1 MLVTTHESLQ
11 SVDSGIREILSMLR
25 KYHMSRIPV
34 HAVADALSGTHVY
47 FVDERF
53 MDLQP
58 NVLTVMG
65 ATKLQLE
72 ENGKYGKG
80 YRVYSSSLTNEKY
93 HYSHQKHRSLAS
105 SDPDKIVSILRK
117 CTGSMPATGLHK
129 TTEKI
134 NIHIINTWRDVFKS
148 DLSAA
153 INKVSMYDS
162 FIQTLMVDISNYR
175 NGTAAPYSNDVFHT
189 IFSDKNIAT
198 YAEHYR
204 RRKVDMPTHNVVV
217 HPAEVV
223 VNNLVVS
230 GLAELSVDKQEA
242 IGMLKLVENLTFVEG
257 VGTRINENN
266 FWIY

>member
-34 HAVADALSGTHVY
+34 HAVAASGTHVY

-53 MDLQP
+53 MDLRT
-58 NVLTVMG
+58 NGLTVIDS
-65 ATKLQLE
+65 TRLQLE
-72 ENGKYGKG
+72 ENGKHGKG
-80 YRVYSSSLTNEKY
+80 YRVYSSSLANEKY

-117 CTGSMPATGLHK
+117 CTCSMPATGLHK

-134 NIHIINTWRDVFKS
+134 NTHIINTWRDVFKS

-153 INKVSMYDS
+153 IDRVSKYDS
-162 FIQTLMVDISNYR
+162 FIQILMADISNYR

-189 IFSDKNIAT
+189 IFSDKSMTN
-198 YAEHYR
+198 YAEHFR
-204 RRKVDMPTHNVVV
+204 RRKVSMPTHNVVV

-223 VNNLVVS
+223 VNNIVVS

>member
-34 HAVADALSGTHVY
+34 HAVAASGTHVY

-53 MDLQP
+53 MDLRT
-58 NVLTVMG
+58 NGLTVLDS
-65 ATKLQLE
+65 TRLQLE
-72 ENGKYGKG
+72 ENGKHGKG
-80 YRVYSSSLTNEKY
+80 YRVYSSSLANEKY

-129 TTEKI
+129 ATEKI

-153 INKVSMYDS
+153 IDRVSKYDS
-162 FIQTLMVDISNYR
+162 FIQILMTDISNYR

-189 IFSDKNIAT
+189 IFSDKSMTN